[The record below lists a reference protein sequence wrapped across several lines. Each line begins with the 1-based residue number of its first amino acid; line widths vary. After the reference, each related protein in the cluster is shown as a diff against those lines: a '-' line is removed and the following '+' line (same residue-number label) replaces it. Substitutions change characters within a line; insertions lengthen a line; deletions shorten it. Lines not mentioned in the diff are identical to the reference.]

1 MVSEKRVQK
10 LRKKYSTLFQL
21 EDVKVFYLTD
31 KIACFS
37 KTMGLCPNFGWHFAL
52 LNQYYQIIK
61 GKLMQI

>member
-52 LNQYYQIIK
+52 LN
-61 GKLMQI
+61 

>member
-10 LRKKYSTLFQL
+10 LCKKYSTLFQL

-31 KIACFS
+31 KIPCFS

-52 LNQYYQIIK
+52 LN
-61 GKLMQI
+61 